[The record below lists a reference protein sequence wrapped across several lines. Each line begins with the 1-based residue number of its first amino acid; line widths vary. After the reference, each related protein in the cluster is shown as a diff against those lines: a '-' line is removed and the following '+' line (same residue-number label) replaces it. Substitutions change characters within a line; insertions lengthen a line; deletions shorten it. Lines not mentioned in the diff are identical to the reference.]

1 MGMKKTKYNVAVVG
15 VGAVGIEML
24 RCLKQRNFPVGELR
38 VFARSA
44 RDIEVDGR
52 VYAVK
57 PISPQGFD
65 GVDLALFAGTE
76 GEKGAAVTY
85 AQAAVKAG
93 AVVID
98 NGADFRMDPKVPLV
112 VPEVNA
118 KDVNPIR
125 NWFLLKKHKPEGSGL
140 ASDSQS
146 HKGIIANPNCSTI
159 QMVVALSPIYKK
171 AGIKRVVVTTLQAAS
186 GAGRSAVEQLK
197 DEAVSLLASWPV
209 IQLDG
214 QTGKPEGSGLPSDK
228 PQGNGLASDGQSH
241 RQSHKRANG
250 QPSLPQQLA
259 FNVFPHIGGFGEF
272 DYTSEEWK
280 MVRET
285 HKIMHDDKIKIS
297 ATTVRV
303 PVRTGHSESV
313 YIETAKPV
321 EPAKVRSILSQSPGI
336 TVIDDPKNNLYPM
349 PKDVEGKDDVFIG
362 RIRKDPFVKN
372 GLWLWIVSD
381 NLRKGAAL
389 NAVQIAERLVR

>member
-1 MGMKKTKYNVAVVG
+1 MKKTKYNVAVVG

-24 RCLKQRNFPVGELR
+24 RCLKQRNFPFGELR

-44 RDIEVDGR
+44 RDIEVDGEK
-52 VYAVK
+52 YPVK
-57 PISPQGFD
+57 VISPEGFAGID
-65 GVDLALFAGTE
+65 IALFAGTE

-112 VPEVNA
+112 VPEVNS
-118 KDVNPIR
+118 KDI
-125 NWFLLKKHKPEGSGL
+125 KK
-140 ASDSQS
+140 

-186 GAGRSAVEQLK
+186 GAGRSAVEQLWS
-197 DEAVSLLASWPV
+197 EIENIVTSHQSPV
-209 IQLDG
+209 TSQEPVTCDLR
-214 QTGKPEGSGLPSDK
+214 PET
-228 PQGNGLASDGQSH
+228 
-241 RQSHKRANG
+241 RA
-250 QPSLPQQLA
+250 LPQQLA